1 MGTSIGGSVTY
12 FAMDGN
18 YGDSHGMVT
27 IDTST
32 WSQEDWDRIEMASDY
47 DRIVV
52 ALNIAMGE

>member
-1 MGTSIGGSVTY
+1 VGVTY

-52 ALNIAMGE
+52 ALNIAMGD